1 MAIDFDGYTGTNMA
15 SDFGSVLAGV
25 LAHPAAKGVCA
36 FGLWC
41 CTALGLPVDIAV
53 LMAAMFLLDFV
64 LGVAVALKRRRFT
77 CRRFLRGTAKIPV
90 YTMLLLISWGAQRVM
105 QEVFGQTFAVP
116 VWTAAYLTMHD
127 AISIV
132 GKSVLLGLPV
142 PPMFRKA
149 AIRIGKAVDAG
160 VDRALDKIESDAE
173 DGAFRKF

>member
-1 MAIDFDGYTGTNMA
+1 MAIDFDGYTGANMA

-90 YTMLLLISWGAQRVM
+90 YTMLLLISWV

-116 VWTAAYLTMHD
+116 VWTAAYLSMHD

-173 DGAFRKF
+173 DGAFKKF